1 MTNSDGRSGFYAC
14 LALAAAVL
22 AVYSP
27 VVGFDFVN
35 LDDPL
40 YVYENPHVR
49 GGITPEGIRWAFMNL
64 DANFWHPL
72 TWLSHML
79 DWHLFGPAA
88 SGHHATSLLLHI
100 ANTLLLFL
108 ALSRLTGRLRESAA
122 VAALFALHPLHVE
135 SVAWISERKDVL
147 STFFF
152 MLTLLAYPR
161 YVENRSAGR
170 ALAVVIPYVLGLM
183 AKPMLVT
190 VPFVLLL
197 LDVWPLRRFG
207 EDGMRW
213 AAAKP
218 MIFEKIPLVLLAL
231 PAGLMA
237 VVAQEGGRPWPP
249 WNSCRST

>member
-1 MTNSDGRSGFYAC
+1 M
-14 LALAAAVL
+14 
-22 AVYSP
+22 
-27 VVGFDFVN
+27 N

-49 GGITPEGIRWAFMNL
+49 DGITPEGIRWAFTNL

-79 DWHLFGPAA
+79 DWQLFGPRA
-88 SGHHATSLLLHI
+88 SGHHATGLLLHV
-100 ANTLLLFL
+100 ACTLLLFL
-108 ALSRLTGRLRESAA
+108 ALSRLTGRFWESAA

-135 SVAWISERKDVL
+135 SVAWVSERKDVL

-161 YVENRSAGR
+161 YVERRSAGR
-170 ALAVVIPYVLGLM
+170 TLAVITPYALGLM

-207 EDGMRW
+207 EAGLKW
-213 AAAKP
+213 AAAKTLSSR
-218 MIFEKIPLVLLAL
+218 KSPLCSS
-231 PAGLMA
+231 PSRRGSWPSSPRTR
-237 VVAQEGGRPWPP
+237 GRPWPP
-249 WNSCRST
+249 WSSYPSTCGSPAQPSAP